1 MLGKNIRKNGK
12 ETGDRASHRIMGR
25 PELKILRRRH
35 RYCQKIWMV
44 AGLLILSV
52 FMQILITSAQ
62 QSRIQQGIAKEV
74 LRFHVLAN
82 SDSEEDQAV
91 KLQVRDAV
99 LMWMEG
105 ALKGAEEDISGKER
119 QEVLWK
125 EISEERDIK
134 LLKGTEEPSYIENET
149 KISTNNAKDDLKIEE
164 ITGKKVPDRNEIL
177 QFIQNHLPEIEA
189 VANQTLVG
197 QHQSYRATAA
207 IQTIYFPE
215 RTYGTCTF
223 PAGWYEALRIRLGEA
238 KGHNWWCVLYPRL
251 CFTDC
256 LHAVV
261 EEEGQQELKKVLTE
275 EEYETLLHEPEQW
288 KIRMRWLGK

>member
-1 MLGKNIRKNGK
+1 M
-12 ETGDRASHRIMGR
+12 
-25 PELKILRRRH
+25 
-35 RYCQKIWMV
+35 
-44 AGLLILSV
+44 LILS
-52 FMQILITSAQ
+52 FLMQLLISSAQ
-62 QSRIQQGIAKEV
+62 QSRIQQGIAGEV

-82 SDSEEDQAV
+82 SDSGEDQAV

-99 LMWMEG
+99 LQWTEAYLQEGLDEGEAIEPQEKKEEPWHMENQIR
-105 ALKGAEEDISGKER
+105 ISGSNLRKE
-119 QEVLWK
+119 ETAENGEWK
-125 EISEERDIK
+125 RE
-134 LLKGTEEPSYIENET
+134 
-149 KISTNNAKDDLKIEE
+149 
-164 ITGKKVPDRNEIL
+164 EIL
-177 QFIQNHLPEIEA
+177 QFLKSHLPEIEA

-207 IQTIYFPE
+207 IETVYFPE

-261 EEEGQQELKKVLTE
+261 EEGEQQELKEVLTE
-275 EEYETLLHEPEQW
+275 EEYETLLHEPGQW
-288 KIRMRWLGK
+288 KIGLRILDN

>member
-1 MLGKNIRKNGK
+1 MLKTYMRRNEKVIGSR
-12 ETGDRASHRIMGR
+12 TSGR
-25 PELKILRRRH
+25 VVEKPELQMRYNWH
-35 RYCQKIWMV
+35 RYFQKIWMF
-44 AGLLILSV
+44 AGMLILS
-52 FMQILITSAQ
+52 FLMQLLISSAQ
-62 QSRIQQGIAKEV
+62 QSRIQQGIAGEV

-82 SDSEEDQAV
+82 SDSGADQTV

-99 LMWMEG
+99 LQWM
-105 ALKGAEEDISGKER
+105 EDISETGKRAITSTDKAESD
-119 QEVLWK
+119 LKK
-125 EISEERDIK
+125 EETTGKASPERDK
-134 LLKGTEEPSYIENET
+134 
-149 KISTNNAKDDLKIEE
+149 
-164 ITGKKVPDRNEIL
+164 IL
-177 QFIQNHLPEIEA
+177 QFLKSHLPEIEA

-207 IQTIYFPE
+207 IETVYFPE

-261 EEEGQQELKKVLTE
+261 EEGEQKELKEVLTE
-275 EEYETLLHEPEQW
+275 EEYETLLHEPGRW
-288 KIRMRWLGK
+288 KIGLRILEN

>member
-1 MLGKNIRKNGK
+1 MLKNDMRKDEK
-12 ETGDRASHRIMGR
+12 ETGDRALYRVTGR
-25 PELKILRRRH
+25 PELQILYKRH
-35 RYCQKIWMV
+35 RYFQKLWMV
-44 AGLLILSV
+44 AGLLTLS
-52 FMQILITSAQ
+52 FFLQLLIASAQ
-62 QSRIQQGIAKEV
+62 QSRIQQGIAGEV

-105 ALKGAEEDISGKER
+105 EMKKACLQEEGFREKEQESLVEATMGGEKQIRISIDNAEYDLETEETPGKE
-119 QEVLWK
+119 
-125 EISEERDIK
+125 
-134 LLKGTEEPSYIENET
+134 N
-149 KISTNNAKDDLKIEE
+149 
-164 ITGKKVPDRNEIL
+164 PDRNEIL
-177 QFIQNHLPEIEA
+177 QFLQSHLSEIEA

-207 IQTIYFPE
+207 IQTVYFPE

-223 PAGWYEALRIRLGEA
+223 PAGWYEALRIQLGEA

-275 EEYETLLHEPEQW
+275 EEYETLLHEPQRW
-288 KIRMRWLGK
+288 KVKLRWLG